1 LGTGLLGIIQLK
13 RISVSEVAAMIHETN
28 VHDRP
33 ATIMTRRDLIG
44 HAGFGLG
51 GVALAWLLQQSLLA
65 ESNGT
70 GHGGSNEQ
78 FKLPDNRPKAQRVIQ
93 VFCSGGVSHIE
104 TFDHKPE
111 LERSDGKAMA
121 GKGKV
126 DTFFGQPGNL
136 MKSRFPFRQHGQCG
150 HWVSDLLPH
159 LAACV
164 DDITFIHSMVAKSS
178 NHTPA
183 TFQMNSGFTMNG
195 FPCLGAWLSYGLGTM
210 NQDLPAFV
218 VLPDPRGLPA
228 GGAINWTNGFLPAAH
243 QGVPFRAGA
252 EPIADLQTPK
262 GVSPGTRQRSMELLD
277 RMNEDFLRDNPGDS
291 ILAARIRSYELAARM
306 QVSVPEAV
314 DFASETEA
322 TLRLYGLDAPDTLGF
337 GRNCLLARRLLERG
351 VRFVQLFHGGAFGS
365 PRINWDGHEDML
377 ENHSKQAVSLDRPL
391 AGLLADLKARSMLD
405 DTLLLWTTE
414 FGRTPITQ
422 GINAKGRDHHPLAF
436 TVWMAGAGLRPGM
449 SYGESDELGYN
460 VAEDPVAIPDFHATV
475 LHLLGI
481 DHTRLTYYHNGIQRR
496 LTDVHGEVVSGV
508 LA

>member
-1 LGTGLLGIIQLK
+1 MLW
-13 RISVSEVAAMIHETN
+13 R
-28 VHDRP
+28 
-33 ATIMTRRDLIG
+33 
-44 HAGFGLG
+44 AGFGLG
-51 GVALAWLLQQSLLA
+51 GIALAWILKQDAVLGNDGISPDSSRGA
-65 ESNGT
+65 T
-70 GHGGSNEQ
+70 
-78 FKLPDNRPKAQRVIQ
+78 KLPHVVPKAQRIIQ
-93 VFCSGGVSHIE
+93 VFCAGGVSHID
-104 TFDHKPE
+104 TFDYKPE
-111 LERSDGKAMA
+111 LDRNDGKEMT

-136 MKSRFPFRQHGQCG
+136 MKSRFAFRQHGECG

-159 LAACV
+159 LASGV
-164 DDITFIHSMVAKSS
+164 DDMTFIHSMVAKSS

-195 FPCLGAWLSYGLGTM
+195 FPCLGAWLSYGLGTE

-243 QGVPFRAGA
+243 QGIAFRAA
-252 EPIADLQTPK
+252 DEPIPDLYTPQD
-262 GVSPGTRQRSMELLD
+262 VSRRTRQRSMELLE
-277 RMNEDFLRDNPGDS
+277 RMNSEFLKDNPGDS

-314 DFASETEA
+314 DFTDETDA
-322 TLRLYGLDAPDTLGF
+322 TRRLYGLDAADTQGF

-365 PRINWDGHEDML
+365 PRINWDAHEDML
-377 ENHSKQAVSLDRPL
+377 ENHTKQAVSLDRPL
-391 AGLLADLKARSMLD
+391 AGLLQDLKARGMLD
-405 DTLLLWTTE
+405 DTLVLWTTE

-449 SYGESDELGYN
+449 SYGATDEVGYHVVEN
-460 VAEDPVAIPDFHATV
+460 PVTIPDLHATV

-496 LTDVHGEVVSGV
+496 VTDVHGEVVRGI
-508 LA
+508 LR